1 MSMVATRTP
10 LTAIGMNG
18 AGAGAPR
25 RSARLSLE
33 AQEDDERPGKRQKV
47 DVKKPAAAAAENG
60 TGKRTRGKGRISRSL
75 RGCNVGNARIDAD
88 NWVQFTTTR
97 MEISSLQSARN
108 PARNLRPGIR
118 TQKKRLVL
126 RSLQQSQHHRPQI
139 QKRKNLAPLQR
150 RTMRQ
155 RHRGSRK
162 RSCQRVQKIMLR
174 QRQRAD
180 RNALSKKLNRPRH
193 RELHAISLMPTLIAH
208 RVPDSIL
215 SR

>member
-18 AGAGAPR
+18 AGAVAPR

-33 AQEDDERPGKRQKV
+33 AQEEDERPGKRQKV
-47 DVKKPAAAAAENG
+47 DVKKPTAAAAENG

-75 RGCNVGNARIDAD
+75 RGCEVGNVRIDAD
-88 NWVQFTTTR
+88 NRVQFTTTR

-108 PARNLRPGIR
+108 PARNLRPGTR
-118 TQKKRLVL
+118 TQKKRLAL
-126 RSLQQSQHHRPQI
+126 RNLQQSQHHRRQN
-139 QKRKNLAPLQR
+139 QKRPNPAPRQR

-155 RHRGSRK
+155 RHRRSREQ
-162 RSCQRVQKIMLR
+162 SCQRVQKTMLR

-180 RNALSKKLNRPRH
+180 RNALSKRSNRHRH

-208 RVPDSIL
+208 QVLNSVL